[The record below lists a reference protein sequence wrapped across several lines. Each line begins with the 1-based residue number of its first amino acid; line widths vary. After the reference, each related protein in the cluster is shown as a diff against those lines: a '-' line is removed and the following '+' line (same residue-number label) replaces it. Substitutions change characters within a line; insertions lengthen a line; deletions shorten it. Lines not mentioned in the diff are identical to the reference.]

1 MNATEKQ
8 IESVALMMAA
18 AYWRG
23 RLQGAGITVEESPGR
38 KPTVE
43 VMIQAAAE
51 ADMDGWKTAARLAVS

>member
-23 RLQGAGITVEESPGR
+23 RLLGAGITVNESPGR
-38 KPTVE
+38 KPTLE
-43 VMIQAAAE
+43 AMIQAAAE
-51 ADMDGWKTAARLAVS
+51 ADIDSWKASARLAIS